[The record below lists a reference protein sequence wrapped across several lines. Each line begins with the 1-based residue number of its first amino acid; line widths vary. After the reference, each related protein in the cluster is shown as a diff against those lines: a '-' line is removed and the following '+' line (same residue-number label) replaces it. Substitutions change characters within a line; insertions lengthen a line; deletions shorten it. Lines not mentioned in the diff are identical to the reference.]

1 MSVLHSRLIQAGFAV
16 SLGLSFAIVGHFEG
30 RKNTTY
36 TDIAG
41 TPTICDGHTGADVK
55 LGQVLTDAQCDE
67 LREEDVAIAMTAVN
81 RLVKVPMTDERR
93 AALTS
98 FTLNL
103 GQGTLARSDL
113 LKKLNAGDTWGACTA
128 MADFDK
134 ATVTVK
140 GKRVKKAVK
149 GLTIRRAKEREL
161 CEIGLEKPWKNEG
174 WDNGL

>member
-16 SLGLSFAIVGHFEG
+16 SLGLSFAIVGQFEG
-30 RKNTTY
+30 RKTTTY

-41 TPTICDGHTGADVK
+41 IPTVCDGHTGPDVK

-128 MADFDK
+128 MADFNK
-134 ATVTVK
+134 YTVK
-140 GKRVKKAVK
+140 INGHKIKKEAR

-161 CEIGLEKPWKNEG
+161 CEIGLEKPWQNKG